1 MLGSLRR
8 ELQRSLTSSATLAL
22 RSASSRPRN
31 DPQAVGGLVA
41 DSLQQ
46 DADTTAA
53 AIASQLDPLSK
64 QALLKALAPGE
75 ASTVQSLED
84 VYVESILKQA
94 DFKDGDG
101 LLNRAELKA
110 ALQADRAYVQL
121 KSDPPGPPS
130 YRTLALLAAAA
141 GLPFVGFGFVD
152 NCIMLIAGE
161 EIDAMFGAKLGLTT
175 MASAGLGNMVSD
187 VCGIG
192 LAGQIE
198 AQARKL
204 KWVKSVPPLTGQQR
218 RLASTKAAKFG
229 GSAIGVCIGCLLGMS
244 PLLLISHS

>member
-101 LLNRAELKA
+101 LLNRCYL
-110 ALQADRAYVQL
+110 LRADFI
-121 KSDPPGPPS
+121 P
-130 YRTLALLAAAA
+130 
-141 GLPFVGFGFVD
+141 LP
-152 NCIMLIAGE
+152 
-161 EIDAMFGAKLGLTT
+161 
-175 MASAGLGNMVSD
+175 
-187 VCGIG
+187 
-192 LAGQIE
+192 
-198 AQARKL
+198 
-204 KWVKSVPPLTGQQR
+204 
-218 RLASTKAAKFG
+218 
-229 GSAIGVCIGCLLGMS
+229 
-244 PLLLISHS
+244 